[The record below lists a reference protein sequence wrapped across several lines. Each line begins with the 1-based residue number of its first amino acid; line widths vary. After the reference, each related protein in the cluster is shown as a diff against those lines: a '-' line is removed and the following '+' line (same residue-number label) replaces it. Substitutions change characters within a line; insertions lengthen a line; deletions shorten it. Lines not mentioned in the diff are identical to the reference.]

1 MALPV
6 VAGAMMVGGLV
17 GAFSTK
23 RPKMDMSGMNEAY
36 RLISEQYGKIDNY
49 FNEAGTA
56 FESQYQG
63 YASNT
68 MQDAVNRL
76 AGSGLY
82 ESPVGQK
89 QLNRQQVALGE
100 TYAAGKSQLAG
111 QKMQAIGQVDQQKI
125 SYYQNLASMQNQKA
139 QQKYQSQQQM
149 WGTIGGLGGSLL
161 GAK

>member
-1 MALPV
+1 MALPLL
-6 VAGAMMVGGLV
+6 AGGMMAAGLV
-17 GAFSTK
+17 GAFTTK

-36 RLISEQYGKIDNY
+36 RLINEQYGNIEKY
-49 FNEAGTA
+49 FNEAGSA
-56 FESQYQG
+56 FNTQYQG
-63 YASNT
+63 YYSNT
-68 MQDAVNRL
+68 MQDAVNKL

-125 SYYQNLASMQNQKA
+125 SYYQNLANMQNQKA

-161 GAK
+161 GMK